1 MTRRTLGIAQSRDWP
16 PIERL
21 PERPGVAV
29 MTSGGY
35 WRDGTFY
42 PTHRASAPV
51 PMAPAKRRWRWF

>member
-1 MTRRTLGIAQSRDWP
+1 MIRSRDWP

-29 MTSGGY
+29 MTSAGY

-42 PTHRASAPV
+42 PTHRAAPKIIEQ
-51 PMAPAKRRWRWF
+51 PRKRWRLWG